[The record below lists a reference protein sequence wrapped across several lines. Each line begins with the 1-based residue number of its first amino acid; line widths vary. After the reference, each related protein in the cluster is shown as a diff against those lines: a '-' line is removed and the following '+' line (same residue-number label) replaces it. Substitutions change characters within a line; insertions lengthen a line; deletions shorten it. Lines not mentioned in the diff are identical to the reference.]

1 MAQINNEFKTRNENI
16 SEIIEK
22 LSENIRAEKDTSAW
36 RRGVKAY
43 ALELVDNLAESLR
56 YGGIE
61 PDDLAAPK
69 LANRALLNGAEDWRA
84 YSWGGCSLCYDGDIA
99 ERLCTPSELKKTRK
113 GERRPNSSE
122 EWLDVQAR
130 ALWQASSMV
139 KRAVR
144 DLVASGAL
152 ECAEN

>member
-1 MAQINNEFKTRNENI
+1 MTQINNEFKTRNENI
-16 SEIIEK
+16 SEIIGKISETVSNEK
-22 LSENIRAEKDTSAW
+22 ARSAW
-36 RRGVKAY
+36 GRGVQAY
-43 ALELVDNLAESLR
+43 ALELADELDEALR
-56 YGGIE
+56 DGTIC
-61 PDDLAAPK
+61 PCDLSDSKKVNA
-69 LANRALLNGAEDWRA
+69 ALLNGADSWDQ
-84 YSWGGCSLCYDGDIA
+84 YSWGGSALIYDGDIA
-99 ERLCTPSELKKTRK
+99 ARLCCPSELKKNRD
-113 GERRPNSSE
+113 GERRPNSRE